1 MTSSE
6 MEVLA
11 LDCDNTIDLLLKA
24 DGVAVDLSSVTRIDA
39 VFSST
44 VTVSS
49 TNGNTGPIKWLPAA
63 YDTGEI
69 RIDLSDSDEA
79 SLTVGIYNVKII
91 VYDATWTDGV
101 YWGNVITEV
110 IDPK

>member
-24 DGVAVDLSSVTRIDA
+24 DGAVADLSAVTRIDA
-39 VFSST
+39 VFSSA

-49 TNGNTGPIKWLPAA
+49 TNGTTGPIKWLPDE

-69 RIDLSDSDEA
+69 RIDLSDSDESGLA
-79 SLTVGIYNVKII
+79 VGLYYVKII
-91 VYDATWTDGV
+91 VFDATWTDGI
-101 YWGNVITEV
+101 YWGTVVVKV